1 MAKTRRVIK
10 DAEKSASVSREQVET
25 AAKKIKENRPM
36 GTHKAKPHILKRAP
50 RLQRQK

>member
-10 DAEKSASVSREQVET
+10 DPEKSVSVSREQVEIV
-25 AAKKIKENRPM
+25 AKKIKENRP
-36 GTHKAKPHILKRAP
+36 TSAYKVKSHIFNRAP